1 MNNRPTLFFFACHLI
16 LIFLGSGCSLKM
28 GSSVSGIH
36 KIHLRV
42 KNDSLGPLLGPKL
55 DREIRKSLVKDGS
68 FYLVNNP
75 GDADALL
82 VVKLTHFNDS
92 TEAYRPGDTLLA
104 AGLNLRASATVEFI
118 DPKGNEVFQQ
128 KVSGNSSVLRKVST
142 RVPDEAMAMQALAE
156 SLAAEVVLSLLNQ
169 SW

>member
-1 MNNRPTLFFFACHLI
+1 
-16 LIFLGSGCSLKM
+16 
-28 GSSVSGIH
+28 
-36 KIHLRV
+36 
-42 KNDSLGPLLGPKL
+42 
-55 DREIRKSLVKDGS
+55 
-68 FYLVNNP
+68 
-75 GDADALL
+75 
-82 VVKLTHFNDS
+82 
-92 TEAYRPGDTLLA
+92 
-104 AGLNLRASATVEFI
+104 VEFI

>member
-16 LIFLGSGCSLKM
+16 LIFLVSGCSLKM
-28 GSSVSGIH
+28 GSPVSGIH

-118 DPKGNEVFQQ
+118 DPKGNEAFQQ

>member
-1 MNNRPTLFFFACHLI
+1 MNNRTTFFFFARHLI
-16 LIFLGSGCSLKM
+16 LVFLASGCSLKM
-28 GSSVSGIH
+28 GSPVSEIH

-42 KNDSLGPLLGPKL
+42 NNESLGPLLGPKL
-55 DREIRKSLVKDGS
+55 DREIRKSVVRDGN
-68 FYLVNNP
+68 FHLVNNR

-92 TEAYRPGDTLLA
+92 TEAYRPSDTLLA
-104 AGLNLRASATVEFI
+104 AGLHLRASATVELI
-118 DPKGNEVFQQ
+118 DPMGNEVFHQ
-128 KVSGNSSVLRKVST
+128 KVSGNSSVLRQVST

-156 SLAAEVVLSLLNQ
+156 SLATEVVFSLLNQ

>member
-28 GSSVSGIH
+28 GSPVSGIH

-118 DPKGNEVFQQ
+118 DSKGNGVFHQ
-128 KVSGNSSVLRKVST
+128 KVSGNSSVLRQVST